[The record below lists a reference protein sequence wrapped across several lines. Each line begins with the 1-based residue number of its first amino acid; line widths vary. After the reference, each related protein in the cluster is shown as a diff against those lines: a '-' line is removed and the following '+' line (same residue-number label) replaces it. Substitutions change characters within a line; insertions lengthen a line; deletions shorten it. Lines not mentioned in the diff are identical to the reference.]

1 MKFKKRYNDNHSED
15 NIFWASMSDLLLGL
29 LIVFIALFCLAMVG
43 FTKQNLEK
51 QSVKQ
56 EIIKE
61 LTKKFEEKGIPVEI
75 DKVTG
80 NIKIS
85 DLELFE
91 LNKWNISNKGK
102 KYLDLIIP
110 VYFDTILSDKKIR
123 KNISNIIIEG
133 HTDSQTF
140 KNILSEQENYVKN
153 LDLSMKRACS
163 VTEYIVKM
171 NYKDKE
177 KYNKELLSLLSTN
190 GRSYSVPVYTNNKED
205 YVKSRRVELKF
216 ELKDFNVI
224 ELLRKNKIYK
234 E

>member
-1 MKFKKRYNDNHSED
+1 
-15 NIFWASMSDLLLGL
+15 
-29 LIVFIALFCLAMVG
+29 
-43 FTKQNLEK
+43 
-51 QSVKQ
+51 
-56 EIIKE
+56 
-61 LTKKFEEKGIPVEI
+61 
-75 DKVTG
+75 
-80 NIKIS
+80 
-85 DLELFE
+85 

-102 KYLDLIIP
+102 KYLDSIIP
-110 VYFDTILSDKKIR
+110 VYFDTILGDQKIN

-171 NYKDKE
+171 DYKGKA
-177 KYNKELLSLLSTN
+177 KYNKELLSLLSAN